1 MKKTFGFHRPKIRLK
16 EKEMSL
22 RWKRLLPKWG
32 LASQITFAF
41 FGAVALGLLVR
52 FAGGSSVV
60 ASAGNLLG
68 SLFVG
73 ALKAIAPLLVFTLV
87 VSAVVQHRKGMN
99 SNIRPVIVLYVV
111 GMAVAALL
119 AVAVSF
125 AFPSFVPLNGV
136 DVADKP
142 IPNGFGE
149 VLQNLLLKIVTNPVQ
164 ALADANYIGI
174 LAWALVLGLALRAA
188 DEPTRNFLQNI
199 SDAVNKVMYWI
210 IRLAP
215 IGIFG
220 LTLHAFVSTG
230 LENLAAYLHVLL
242 AIVGA
247 MAFMALVLNPLIV
260 FFAIRKNPYP
270 LVWTCLKESG
280 LIAFVIRSS
289 VANIP
294 VNLNLCKKL
303 GLDEET
309 YAVTIPLGATMNMEG
324 ASITITILTLA
335 AVHTLGIHVD
345 FITAFL
351 LVIIAVIG
359 ACGASG
365 IPGGALPL
373 VPMACSLF
381 NISND
386 VAMQMVTIGLIISVV
401 QDPCGTLLNSS
412 TDVVFT
418 AAADPV
424 YRHREVAGQVETAA

>member
-1 MKKTFGFHRPKIRLK
+1 
-16 EKEMSL
+16 MSL
-22 RWKRLLPKWG
+22 EWKRLLPKWG

-87 VSAVVQHRKGMN
+87 VSAVAQHRKGMN

-424 YRHREVAGQVETAA
+424 YRHREVVGQVETAA

>member
-1 MKKTFGFHRPKIRLK
+1 
-16 EKEMSL
+16 MSL
-22 RWKRLLPKWG
+22 ELKRLLPKWG

-60 ASAGNLLG
+60 ASAGHLLG

-87 VSAVVQHRKGMN
+87 VSAVARHRKGIN

-149 VLQNLLLKIVTNPVQ
+149 VLQNLLLKIVTNPIQ

-230 LENLAAYLHVLL
+230 LDNLAAYLHVLL

-303 GLDEET
+303 GLNEET

>member
-1 MKKTFGFHRPKIRLK
+1 M
-16 EKEMSL
+16 
-22 RWKRLLPKWG
+22 KRLLPKWG

-60 ASAGNLLG
+60 ASTGNLLG

-87 VSAVVQHRKGMN
+87 VSAVAQHRKGMN

-136 DVADKP
+136 DMADKP

-303 GLDEET
+303 GLNEET

-335 AVHTLGIHVD
+335 AVHTLGIPAD

>member
-1 MKKTFGFHRPKIRLK
+1 MFL
-16 EKEMSL
+16 EL
-22 RWKRLLPKWG
+22 KRLLPKWG

-87 VSAVVQHRKGMN
+87 VSAVAQHRKGMN

-303 GLDEET
+303 GLNEET

>member
-1 MKKTFGFHRPKIRLK
+1 
-16 EKEMSL
+16 MSL
-22 RWKRLLPKWG
+22 GWKRLLPKWG

-87 VSAVVQHRKGMN
+87 VSAVAQHRKGMN

-345 FITAFL
+345 FITVFL

-424 YRHREVAGQVETAA
+424 YRHREVAGQVETAV

>member
-1 MKKTFGFHRPKIRLK
+1 
-16 EKEMSL
+16 MSL
-22 RWKRLLPKWG
+22 ELKRLLPKWG

-87 VSAVVQHRKGMN
+87 VSAVAQHRKGMN

-230 LENLAAYLHVLL
+230 LDNLAAYLHVLL

>member
-1 MKKTFGFHRPKIRLK
+1 
-16 EKEMSL
+16 MSL
-22 RWKRLLPKWG
+22 GWKRLLPKWG

-87 VSAVVQHRKGMN
+87 VSAVAQHREGMN

-230 LENLAAYLHVLL
+230 LDNLAAYLHVLL

-303 GLDEET
+303 GLNEET

-424 YRHREVAGQVETAA
+424 YRHREVAGQVETAV

>member
-1 MKKTFGFHRPKIRLK
+1 
-16 EKEMSL
+16 MSL
-22 RWKRLLPKWG
+22 ELKRLLPKWG

-87 VSAVVQHRKGMN
+87 VSAVAQHREGMN

-230 LENLAAYLHVLL
+230 LDNLAAYLHVLL

-303 GLDEET
+303 GLNEET

-335 AVHTLGIHVD
+335 AVHTLGIPVD

>member
-1 MKKTFGFHRPKIRLK
+1 
-16 EKEMSL
+16 MSL

-87 VSAVVQHRKGMN
+87 VSAVAQHRKGMN
-99 SNIRPVIVLYVV
+99 SNIRPVIVLYMV

-149 VLQNLLLKIVTNPVQ
+149 VLQNLLLKIVTNPIQ

>member
-1 MKKTFGFHRPKIRLK
+1 
-16 EKEMSL
+16 MSL
-22 RWKRLLPKWG
+22 ERKRLLPKWG

-87 VSAVVQHRKGMN
+87 VSAVAQHRKGMN

-303 GLDEET
+303 GLNEET

-335 AVHTLGIHVD
+335 AVHTLGIPVD

>member
-1 MKKTFGFHRPKIRLK
+1 
-16 EKEMSL
+16 MSL

-87 VSAVVQHRKGMN
+87 VSAVAQHRKGMN

-230 LENLAAYLHVLL
+230 LDNLAAYLHVLL

-424 YRHREVAGQVETAA
+424 YRHREVAGQVETAV

>member
-1 MKKTFGFHRPKIRLK
+1 
-16 EKEMSL
+16 MSL

>member
-1 MKKTFGFHRPKIRLK
+1 
-16 EKEMSL
+16 MSL

-136 DVADKP
+136 DVSDKP

>member
-1 MKKTFGFHRPKIRLK
+1 MFL
-16 EKEMSL
+16 EL
-22 RWKRLLPKWG
+22 KRLLPKWG

-87 VSAVVQHRKGMN
+87 VSAVAQHRKGMN

-136 DVADKP
+136 DVADKL

-149 VLQNLLLKIVTNPVQ
+149 VLQNLLLKIVTNPIQ

-230 LENLAAYLHVLL
+230 LENLVAYLHVLL

-303 GLDEET
+303 GLNEET

>member
-1 MKKTFGFHRPKIRLK
+1 MFL
-16 EKEMSL
+16 EL
-22 RWKRLLPKWG
+22 KRLLPKWG

-60 ASAGNLLG
+60 ASTGNLLG

-87 VSAVVQHRKGMN
+87 VSAVAQHRKGMN

-164 ALADANYIGI
+164 ALSDANYIGI

-188 DEPTRNFLQNI
+188 DEPTRNFLKNI
-199 SDAVNKVMYWI
+199 SDAVNRVMYWI

-303 GLDEET
+303 GLNEET

-335 AVHTLGIHVD
+335 AVHTLGIPVD

>member
-1 MKKTFGFHRPKIRLK
+1 MFL
-16 EKEMSL
+16 EL
-22 RWKRLLPKWG
+22 KRLLPKWG

-87 VSAVVQHRKGMN
+87 VSAVAQHRKGMN

-303 GLDEET
+303 GLNEET

-424 YRHREVAGQVETAA
+424 YRHREVVGQVETAA

>member
-1 MKKTFGFHRPKIRLK
+1 
-16 EKEMSL
+16 MSL
-22 RWKRLLPKWG
+22 ELKRLLPKWG

-87 VSAVVQHRKGMN
+87 VSAVAQHREGMN

-335 AVHTLGIHVD
+335 AVHTLGIPVD

>member
-1 MKKTFGFHRPKIRLK
+1 
-16 EKEMSL
+16 MSL
-22 RWKRLLPKWG
+22 GWKRLLPKWG

-87 VSAVVQHRKGMN
+87 VSAVAQHRKGMN

-188 DEPTRNFLQNI
+188 DEPTRNFLRNI

-230 LENLAAYLHVLL
+230 LKNLAAYLHVLL

-303 GLDEET
+303 GLNEET

>member
-1 MKKTFGFHRPKIRLK
+1 
-16 EKEMSL
+16 MSL

-87 VSAVVQHRKGMN
+87 VSAVAQHCKGMN

-164 ALADANYIGI
+164 ALSDANYIGI

-303 GLDEET
+303 GLNEET

-424 YRHREVAGQVETAA
+424 YRHREVVGQVETAA

>member
-1 MKKTFGFHRPKIRLK
+1 
-16 EKEMSL
+16 MSL
-22 RWKRLLPKWG
+22 ELKRLLPKWG

-87 VSAVVQHRKGMN
+87 VSAVAQHRKGMN

-149 VLQNLLLKIVTNPVQ
+149 VLQNLLLKIVTNPIQ

-230 LENLAAYLHVLL
+230 LDNLAAYLHVLL

-335 AVHTLGIHVD
+335 AVHTLGIPVD

-424 YRHREVAGQVETAA
+424 YRHSEVAGQVETAV

>member
-1 MKKTFGFHRPKIRLK
+1 MKKTFGFHCPKIRLK
-16 EKEMSL
+16 EKEMFL

-87 VSAVVQHRKGMN
+87 VSAVAQHRKGMN

-424 YRHREVAGQVETAA
+424 YRHREVAGQVETTV

>member
-1 MKKTFGFHRPKIRLK
+1 
-16 EKEMSL
+16 MSL
-22 RWKRLLPKWG
+22 GWKRLLPKWG

-87 VSAVVQHRKGMN
+87 VSAVAQHRKGMN

-230 LENLAAYLHVLL
+230 LDNLAAYLHVLL

-303 GLDEET
+303 GLNEET

>member
-1 MKKTFGFHRPKIRLK
+1 
-16 EKEMSL
+16 MSL
-22 RWKRLLPKWG
+22 GWKRLLPKWG

-87 VSAVVQHRKGMN
+87 VSAVAQHRKGMN

-230 LENLAAYLHVLL
+230 LDNLAAYLHVLL

-303 GLDEET
+303 GLNEET

-381 NISND
+381 NIRND

>member
-1 MKKTFGFHRPKIRLK
+1 
-16 EKEMSL
+16 MSL
-22 RWKRLLPKWG
+22 GWKRLLPKWG

-87 VSAVVQHRKGMN
+87 VSAVAQHRKGMN

-230 LENLAAYLHVLL
+230 LDNLAAYLHVLL

-335 AVHTLGIHVD
+335 AVHTLGIPVD

>member
-1 MKKTFGFHRPKIRLK
+1 
-16 EKEMSL
+16 MSL
-22 RWKRLLPKWG
+22 GWKRLLPKWG

-87 VSAVVQHRKGMN
+87 VSAVAQHRKGMN

-149 VLQNLLLKIVTNPVQ
+149 VLQNLLLKIVTNPIQ

-303 GLDEET
+303 GLNEET

-424 YRHREVAGQVETAA
+424 YRHREVVGQVETAA

>member
-1 MKKTFGFHRPKIRLK
+1 
-16 EKEMSL
+16 MSL
-22 RWKRLLPKWG
+22 ELKRLLPKWG

-87 VSAVVQHRKGMN
+87 VSAVAQHRKGMN

-424 YRHREVAGQVETAA
+424 YRHSEAAGQVETAA

>member
-1 MKKTFGFHRPKIRLK
+1 
-16 EKEMSL
+16 MSL
-22 RWKRLLPKWG
+22 ELKRLLPKWG

>member
-1 MKKTFGFHRPKIRLK
+1 
-16 EKEMSL
+16 MSL
-22 RWKRLLPKWG
+22 GWKRLLPKWG

-87 VSAVVQHRKGMN
+87 VSAVAQHRKGMN

-424 YRHREVAGQVETAA
+424 YRYREVAGQVETAA

>member
-1 MKKTFGFHRPKIRLK
+1 
-16 EKEMSL
+16 MSL
-22 RWKRLLPKWG
+22 ELKRFLPKWG

-87 VSAVVQHRKGMN
+87 VSAVAQHRKGMN

-149 VLQNLLLKIVTNPVQ
+149 VLQNLLLKIVTNPIQ

-188 DEPTRNFLQNI
+188 DEPTRNFLKNI

-303 GLDEET
+303 GLNEET

-424 YRHREVAGQVETAA
+424 YRHREVAGQVETAV

>member
-1 MKKTFGFHRPKIRLK
+1 MFL
-16 EKEMSL
+16 EL
-22 RWKRLLPKWG
+22 KRLLPKWG

-60 ASAGNLLG
+60 ASTGNLLG

-87 VSAVVQHRKGMN
+87 VSAVAQHRKGMN

-294 VNLNLCKKL
+294 ANLNLCKKL
-303 GLDEET
+303 GLNEET

-424 YRHREVAGQVETAA
+424 YRHREVVGQVETAA

>member
-1 MKKTFGFHRPKIRLK
+1 MFL
-16 EKEMSL
+16 EL
-22 RWKRLLPKWG
+22 KRLLPKWG

-60 ASAGNLLG
+60 ASTGNLLG

-87 VSAVVQHRKGMN
+87 VSAVAQHRKGMN

-294 VNLNLCKKL
+294 ANLNLCKKL
-303 GLDEET
+303 GLNEET

>member
-1 MKKTFGFHRPKIRLK
+1 
-16 EKEMSL
+16 MSL
-22 RWKRLLPKWG
+22 ELKRLLPKWG

-87 VSAVVQHRKGMN
+87 VSAVAQHREGMN

-335 AVHTLGIHVD
+335 AVHTLGIPVD

-424 YRHREVAGQVETAA
+424 YRHRDVAGQVETAA

>member
-1 MKKTFGFHRPKIRLK
+1 
-16 EKEMSL
+16 MSL

-87 VSAVVQHRKGMN
+87 VSAVAQHRKGMN

-335 AVHTLGIHVD
+335 AVHTLGIPVD

-424 YRHREVAGQVETAA
+424 YRHREVAGQVETAV

>member
-1 MKKTFGFHRPKIRLK
+1 
-16 EKEMSL
+16 MSL
-22 RWKRLLPKWG
+22 ELKRLLPKWG

-87 VSAVVQHRKGMN
+87 VSAVAQHRKGMN

-149 VLQNLLLKIVTNPVQ
+149 VLQNLLLKIVTNPIQ

-242 AIVGA
+242 AIVGT

-303 GLDEET
+303 GLNEET

-335 AVHTLGIHVD
+335 AVHTLGIPVD

>member
-1 MKKTFGFHRPKIRLK
+1 
-16 EKEMSL
+16 MSL

-87 VSAVVQHRKGMN
+87 VSAVAQHREGMN

-149 VLQNLLLKIVTNPVQ
+149 VLQNLLLKIVTNPIQ

-424 YRHREVAGQVETAA
+424 YRHREVAGQVETAV

>member
-1 MKKTFGFHRPKIRLK
+1 
-16 EKEMSL
+16 MSL
-22 RWKRLLPKWG
+22 ELKRFLPKWG

-87 VSAVVQHRKGMN
+87 VSAVAQHRKGMN

-303 GLDEET
+303 GLNEET

-335 AVHTLGIHVD
+335 AVHTLGIPVD

>member
-1 MKKTFGFHRPKIRLK
+1 
-16 EKEMSL
+16 MSL

-87 VSAVVQHRKGMN
+87 VSAVARHRKGMN

-242 AIVGA
+242 VIVGA

>member
-1 MKKTFGFHRPKIRLK
+1 
-16 EKEMSL
+16 MSL
-22 RWKRLLPKWG
+22 GWKRLLPKWG

-73 ALKAIAPLLVFTLV
+73 ALKSIAPLLVFTLV
-87 VSAVVQHRKGMN
+87 VSAVAQHRKGMN
-99 SNIRPVIVLYVV
+99 SNIRPVIMLYVV

-174 LAWALVLGLALRAA
+174 LAWALVLGLALRTA

-424 YRHREVAGQVETAA
+424 YRHREVAGQVETAV

>member
-1 MKKTFGFHRPKIRLK
+1 
-16 EKEMSL
+16 MSL

-87 VSAVVQHRKGMN
+87 VSAVAQHRKGMN

-303 GLDEET
+303 GLNEET

>member
-1 MKKTFGFHRPKIRLK
+1 
-16 EKEMSL
+16 MSL

-87 VSAVVQHRKGMN
+87 VSAVAQHRKGMN

-149 VLQNLLLKIVTNPVQ
+149 VLQNLLLKIVTNPIQ

-230 LENLAAYLHVLL
+230 LDNLAAYLHVLL

-335 AVHTLGIHVD
+335 AVHTLGIPVD